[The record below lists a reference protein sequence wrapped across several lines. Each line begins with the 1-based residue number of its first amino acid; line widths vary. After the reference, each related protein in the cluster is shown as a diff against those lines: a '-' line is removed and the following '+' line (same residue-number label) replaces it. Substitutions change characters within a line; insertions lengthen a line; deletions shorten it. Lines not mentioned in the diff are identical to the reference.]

1 MELTWRWFGPEDP
14 VSLDYIRQ
22 AGATGIVTALHE
34 KPAGDEWTREEIAV
48 RKALIEDGPPGRAS
62 LRWSVV
68 ESVSVHDDIKIQAPG
83 YERYV
88 DAYCRT
94 LHNLAACGIDRV
106 CYNFMPLI
114 DWTRTDLA
122 YRLPSGATALRFDA
136 DRFAVFDLF
145 LLKREGANA
154 EYSTGQVTRAEQA
167 LAGMDE
173 AQRQQLIAN
182 IIAGLPGRTTTAHTL
197 DGFRCA
203 LARYAQITSERLQQ
217 NLVDFLKQVAP
228 VAAKVG
234 IRLAI
239 HPDDPPR
246 SLLGLPRVVS
256 TADDVRQL
264 FEAVAHPA
272 NGLSL
277 CVGTFG
283 VRQDNDLAAMVH
295 EFGSRIHFAHLR
307 GVKREADGLSFYEG
321 EHLTSDA
328 DMVAILQAL
337 LDEEARRVAEGRTD
351 HSIPIRPDHGHQM
364 LDDLGKTVN
373 PGYSAIGRLKGLAE
387 IRGVITTL
395 NYQTRVREETNR
407 GTKFRGKGEPHLP
420 VKVNKGDQDIIEY
433 H

>member
-1 MELTWRWFGPEDP
+1 MEQTWRWFGPDDS
-14 VSLDYIRQ
+14 VSLDDIRQ

-34 KPAGDEWTREEIAV
+34 RGAGEEWTQEEIAA
-48 RKALIEDGPPGRAS
+48 RKALIEAGPPERTA

-68 ESVSVHDDIKIQAPG
+68 ESVPVHDDIKLQASG
-83 YERYV
+83 YEKYI

-94 LHNLAACGIDRV
+94 LRNLAACGIDRV

-136 DRFAVFDLF
+136 DRFAAFDLF
-145 LLKREGANA
+145 LLQREGAET
-154 EYSTGQVTRAEQA
+154 EYSVEQVARAEQV
-167 LAGMDE
+167 LADMDD
-173 AQRQQLIAN
+173 AQRRQLIAN
-182 IIAGLPGRTTTAHTL
+182 IIAGLPGRTTDAHSL
-197 DGFRCA
+197 DGFRNA
-203 LARYAQITSERLQQ
+203 LSRYAQVTVECLRQ
-217 NLVDFLKQVAP
+217 NLVDFLKHVVP
-228 VAAKVG
+228 VAAEVG

-246 SLLGLPRVVS
+246 PLLGLPRVVS
-256 TADDVRQL
+256 TAADVRQL
-264 FEAVAHPA
+264 LEAVDHPA

-283 VRQDNDLAAMVH
+283 VRTDNDLPAMAR
-295 EFGSRIHFAHLR
+295 EFGPRIHFAHLR
-307 GVKREADGLSFYEG
+307 GVKREDDGLSFYEG
-321 EHLTSDA
+321 EHLASDA

-337 LDEEARRVAEGRTD
+337 LTEEARRTVEGRPD

-387 IRGVITTL
+387 IRGVITALT
-395 NYQTRVREETNR
+395 YQPR
-407 GTKFRGKGEPHLP
+407 FRGEK
-420 VKVNKGDQDIIEY
+420 
-433 H
+433 